1 MLQYKLQ
8 FVTVLLCQAL
18 ILPTFGQHNYRL
30 KESLKPPLLP
40 VQISWDDFGVNIR
53 MDGVAPDDDT
63 TFEVGSSRYLEKM
76 SSDLIRIELGEPD
89 VPVVIDLT
97 GFYKPEANREE
108 NQGMVSVTKPTQSLE
123 IYEREQNFTFE
134 LINFSKKRHYTRQN
148 IIVKGLSTFL
158 IEMGPDVLPRK
169 INKKVKLDLTNSNT
183 NYIALRGGTLQ
194 LENLEETI
202 PNLCAKYNQKFSEY
216 GSFVCVRDCIANQS
230 EKELDYVRDLITK
243 YNVTDFNDEPIAF
256 LKQIIMTKNG
266 IGLPTIFQP
275 EAPRFSKKVPD
286 PITKYRFYKWG
297 DFINLQFD
305 KSKKEKG
312 FLILTPYQ
320 EILYSETT
328 ADFSNVELIQFLN
341 ELRYQILLNIN
352 EIE

>member
-1 MLQYKLQ
+1 MLQNKLL
-8 FVTVLLCQAL
+8 FTTVLCYLVLSQA
-18 ILPTFGQHNYRL
+18 FGQHNYRL
-30 KESLKPPLLP
+30 KESLKSPLLP
-40 VQISWDDFGVNIR
+40 VQISWDDFGINIR

-63 TFEVGSSRYLEKM
+63 TFEVSSSRYLEKM
-76 SSDLIRIELGEPD
+76 SSDLIRVVLGEPD
-89 VPVVIDLT
+89 VPVVIDLAN
-97 GFYKPEANREE
+97 FYKPETARASGT
-108 NQGMVSVTKPTQSLE
+108 GMVSVTKPTQSLE

-134 LINFSKKRHYTRQN
+134 LINFSKKRYYTRQN
-148 IIVKGLSTFL
+148 IIIKGLNTFL
-158 IEMGPDVLPRK
+158 IEMNPDVQPRE
-169 INKKVKLDLTNSNT
+169 INKKIKLDLTNSNT
-183 NYIALRGGTLQ
+183 TYIALRGGLLQ
-194 LENLEETI
+194 LADLEETI
-202 PNLCAKYNQKFSEY
+202 PTLCAKYNQKFSEY

-230 EKELDYVRDLITK
+230 EKELDFVRDLITK

-275 EAPRFSKKVPD
+275 EAARFSKKIPAPV
-286 PITKYRFYKWG
+286 TKYKFYKWG

-328 ADFSNVELIQFLN
+328 SDFSNVELIQFLN